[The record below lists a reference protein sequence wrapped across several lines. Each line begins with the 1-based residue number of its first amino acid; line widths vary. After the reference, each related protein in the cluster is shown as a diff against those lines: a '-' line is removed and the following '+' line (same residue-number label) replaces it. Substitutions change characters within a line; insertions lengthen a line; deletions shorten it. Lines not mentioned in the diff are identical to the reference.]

1 MKLPCY
7 EKLTKY
13 NFHDVLTALVKNCFA
28 IQHRKSMILRE
39 KRLKDARESGVPLSK
54 WETMHEDS
62 PAFHALT
69 ITEQEKFLDETCNS
83 FRSVVDRIEEKGMR
97 EGKDQ
102 IYELHL
108 MKKIRRKVDQPYRGL
123 LDKFSDGHHTTIFD
137 SSHLYGGAVIQK
149 YIRGWQ
155 ARKSG
160 LVEPDSA
167 GLSSKFG

>member
-1 MKLPCY
+1 MFNTRLQTSLVIYAKLERNYEMNLKTKLKIQGSFKLKLQLNQIWKNFILSLKLPCY

-69 ITEQEKFLDETCNS
+69 ITE
-83 FRSVVDRIEEKGMR
+83 
-97 EGKDQ
+97 
-102 IYELHL
+102 
-108 MKKIRRKVDQPYRGL
+108 
-123 LDKFSDGHHTTIFD
+123 
-137 SSHLYGGAVIQK
+137 
-149 YIRGWQ
+149 
-155 ARKSG
+155 
-160 LVEPDSA
+160 
-167 GLSSKFG
+167 